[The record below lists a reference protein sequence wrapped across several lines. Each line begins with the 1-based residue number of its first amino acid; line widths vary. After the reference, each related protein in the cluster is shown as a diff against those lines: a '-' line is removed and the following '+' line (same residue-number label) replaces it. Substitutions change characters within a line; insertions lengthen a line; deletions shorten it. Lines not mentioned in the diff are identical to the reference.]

1 MNRAIAEMRA
11 NALRARLEG
20 TLNWMRERGDV
31 MYDPKAL
38 DRMVRNV
45 SLRESMRPGGPGR
58 TPMSHLDVN
67 LRVYDGESVPVS
79 AVYQADVYGERLRV
93 VIGEERLWVMG
104 DPHAVVNVLRQ
115 AADRAAEALAEAR
128 RQEMHGEAVAS

>member
-45 SLRESMRPGGPGR
+45 SLRESMRPGGPG
-58 TPMSHLDVN
+58 
-67 LRVYDGESVPVS
+67 
-79 AVYQADVYGERLRV
+79 ERR
-93 VIGEERLWVMG
+93 
-104 DPHAVVNVLRQ
+104 
-115 AADRAAEALAEAR
+115 
-128 RQEMHGEAVAS
+128 